1 MGRPTDSSGPKK
13 PCIRGGSRSHRKG
26 QSYGLSP
33 VVSNPDGHK
42 SGRSY
47 GSLCVVAMRPFGRLL
62 WSLIFWLPDKCG
74 EANYQSAVCDCGL
87 VSRSAES
94 RVARIDNGR
103 L

>member
-47 GSLCVVAMRPFGRLL
+47 GSVCVVAMRPFGRLL
-62 WSLIFWLPDKCG
+62 WSLIFRYRT
-74 EANYQSAVCDCGL
+74 N
-87 VSRSAES
+87 AE
-94 RVARIDNGR
+94 RRIINQRFVTVG
-103 L
+103 